1 MIDAGMSA
9 ALARVAP
16 RERDVSGSY
25 QPGFVPESND
35 VTRAPRAVATP
46 DALSVAAPPGAYF
59 LGADQSGKV
68 AFSRDGAFGVV
79 DGELRGPDGRPV
91 LGFAPGSRSA
101 LVPLRIDPYDR
112 ALGGARSASI
122 DAGGTF
128 GYVRT
133 SVDPRSGERRVER
146 VTVGKVAVARF
157 PAGTQPVRID
167 AVHVAPPPGV
177 KAQIGVPADGSFSA
191 LVPHARDVGGIDVI
205 AGLEKMK
212 EAYDSLDVLRAA
224 HHARGALEKAA
235 LDLVK

>member
-1 MIDAGMSA
+1 VIDRSTSA
-9 ALARVAP
+9 ALEKIAS
-16 RERDVSGSY
+16 RERDVAHAY
-25 QPGFVPESND
+25 EPGFVPESSD
-35 VTRAPRAVATP
+35 VARPTHPIATSDP
-46 DALSVAAPPGAYF
+46 LSVVAPQGAYF
-59 LGADQSGKV
+59 LGADESGNV
-68 AFSRDGAFGVV
+68 AFSRDGAFTIAG
-79 DGELRGPDGRPV
+79 GEVRGGDGRAA
-91 LGFAPGSRSA
+91 LGFTLGNRSA